1 MTTVIPATAPA
12 RWPAVAGLVPGYF
25 PLVIVTGIV
34 SITRRCWLGPFEVV
48 TLTPRYWIGMGA
60 VAITTLV
67 GSSLALARDRPPLL
81 AELAALLEG
90 FTLFL

>member
-12 RWPAVAGLVPGYF
+12 RWPAVAGLFPGYF
-25 PLVIVTGIV
+25 ALVIVTGIV
-34 SITRRCWLGPFEVV
+34 SITGCWLGPFEVV